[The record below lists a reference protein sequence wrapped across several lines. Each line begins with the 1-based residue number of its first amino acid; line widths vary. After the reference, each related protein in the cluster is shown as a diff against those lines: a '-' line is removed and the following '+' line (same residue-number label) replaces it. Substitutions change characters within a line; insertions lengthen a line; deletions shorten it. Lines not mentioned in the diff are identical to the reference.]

1 MSLNTDTGLALINTQ
16 SNQGTLTLPN
26 TTTIP
31 GRIITFKDSMGTF
44 EDNPLVLA
52 TQSGDAIDLALVSSF
67 QTSRFGWTT
76 LVGGPGSSWYQIGG
90 TEINSMTPSTLIAS
104 SIQTN
109 YIITSLLYAS
119 SLTFQDL
126 SIQFNTGTLF
136 PSSTSLYY
144 TTPSTTLAVAGGPR
158 QSFGTQFVSVQ

>member
-1 MSLNTDTGLALINTQ
+1 MSLNTNTGLALVNTQ
-16 SNQGTLTLPN
+16 SNSGTLTLPD
-26 TTTIP
+26 TLSIP

-44 EDNPLVLA
+44 EDNPLILA
-52 TQSGDAIDLALVSSF
+52 TQSTNTIDLALMSSF

-90 TEINSMTPSTLIAS
+90 TEINSMSPSTLIAS
-104 SIQTN
+104 SIQTA
-109 YIITSLLYAS
+109 YLRTALLYAS
-119 SLTFQDL
+119 SLIFQDL
-126 SIQFNTGTLF
+126 SIQSNTGTLF